1 MDKHRNKVTVC
12 DPYSLHTPSPHC
24 AMHAPSTRACAG
36 VTVSTRIYKHELLQF
51 FLSSNSTWS
60 CILLLYV
67 GLNGETGKRGY
78 RRKLSN
84 LTPSAYHI
92 SAQVRFLIPATAAP
106 PVGNTGRKSL
116 TCSDIGAQLSRAPKN
131 QRGAEQ
137 SQTGSDTKTET
148 GAVRIR
154 ATIPPPPT
162 HAITSKQGIKRDW
175 SFCLP

>member
-1 MDKHRNKVTVC
+1 MC
-12 DPYSLHTPSPHC
+12 DPYSLHTP
-24 AMHAPSTRACAG
+24 APTALCTHHQHVPRAG
-36 VTVSTRIYKHELLQF
+36 VTFSTCIYKHELLQL

-60 CILLLYV
+60 CILSALC
-67 GLNGETGKRGY
+67 GAERGNRKKGY

-92 SAQVRFLIPATAAP
+92 SAQVRCLIPATAAP

-154 ATIPPPPT
+154 ATIPPPQPM
-162 HAITSKQGIKRDW
+162 Q
-175 SFCLP
+175 